1 MISERGSII
10 PAQNITGLSAAE
22 ATFLSQLAEREQSI
36 FRFAEALAF
45 WQHESAARSAL
56 SHMQQGGWVKRIE
69 RGLYMLV
76 PLSAGPQRMWTEN
89 ALVVASHLLQP
100 SAIAYWSA
108 LHYWNLTEQLPRTV
122 FVQSPRRKSKRDM
135 TVMGVHYRFIT
146 IQPQRFFGLVAQTV
160 DQHAIQVTD
169 REKTLVD
176 TADRPDLS
184 GGIGQL
190 VETLRGHWEELDW
203 QRVDAYLVQFASGAV
218 VKRLGY
224 LLEALA
230 LPIPHGRE
238 LLQRWRSQLSTGI
251 ALLEPGGSPDG
262 RVLRRW
268 RVQDNA
274 GVAQHQQGEGS

>member
-1 MISERGSII
+1 
-10 PAQNITGLSAAE
+10 
-22 ATFLSQLAEREQSI
+22 
-36 FRFAEALAF
+36 
-45 WQHESAARSAL
+45 
-56 SHMQQGGWVKRIE
+56 
-69 RGLYMLV
+69 
-76 PLSAGPQRMWTEN
+76 
-89 ALVVASHLLQP
+89 
-100 SAIAYWSA
+100 
-108 LHYWNLTEQLPRTV
+108 
-122 FVQSPRRKSKRDM
+122 M

-160 DQHAIQVTD
+160 DQHAIEVTD

-203 QRVDAYLVQFASGAV
+203 QRVDAYLVQFDSGAV

-274 GVAQHQQGEGS
+274 DVAQHQQGEGS